1 MLSVAWQPSDF
12 IVGHG
17 THNEGGSAFARV
29 VRLCLAVAINEM
41 KQPTQI
47 IYIESRW
54 LVVLVVVA
62 VFFLLAILP
71 GRLKTFP
78 AWVPFPLVIGV
89 ILPMAA
95 LRFATAR
102 TRWLRIETIALLAFL
117 LLTGFA
123 LIANLKLLLFQM
135 IHRSGGLNSL
145 TLLESSVAVWVSNL
159 LLFSLAYWRMDRGG
173 PEARAN
179 QVSTKPD
186 WFFPQEGATDKAANN
201 WRPTFVDY
209 LFLAFCTATA
219 FSPTDVMPLTSRAK
233 VLMMVESAISLVTII
248 AVVARAINTLGT

>member
-1 MLSVAWQPSDF
+1 
-12 IVGHG
+12 
-17 THNEGGSAFARV
+17 
-29 VRLCLAVAINEM
+29 M

-47 IYIESRW
+47 IHIESRW

-71 GRLKTFP
+71 GRVKTFP
-78 AWVPFPLVIGV
+78 DWVPFPLVMAV
-89 ILPMAA
+89 VLPMAA
-95 LRFATAR
+95 LRFASAT
-102 TRWLRIETIALLAFL
+102 TRWLRIETIALLGFL
-117 LLTGFA
+117 LITGFA
-123 LIANLKLLLFQM
+123 LIANLEHLLFQM
-135 IHRSGGLNSL
+135 IHRSPGLNSL
-145 TLLESSVAVWVSNL
+145 TLLESSVAVWVTNL

-179 QVSTKPD
+179 HITTHRD
-186 WFFPQEGATDKAANN
+186 WFFPQEGAADKAANN
-201 WRPTFVDY
+201 WCPTFVDY

-233 VLMMVESAISLVTII
+233 VLMMIESAISLVTII